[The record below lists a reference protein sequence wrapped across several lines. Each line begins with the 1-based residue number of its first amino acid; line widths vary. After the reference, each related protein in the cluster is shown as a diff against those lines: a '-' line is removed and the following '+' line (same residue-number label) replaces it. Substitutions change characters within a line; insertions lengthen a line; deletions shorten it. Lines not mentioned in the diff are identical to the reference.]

1 MKRITNGKSIKKQY
15 LEHLKKIMDIK
26 SYFKTLKLLHL
37 SLSAGLSIFLVLAI
51 VQGNGF
57 NTNLNTNSTFL
68 FIVPVAALLG
78 YFGSQVL
85 FKKML
90 SSIPKSDSFHK
101 KLQRF
106 QSALLVKYTLIEAQ
120 GSIAFLSYY
129 SHGNPHPLG
138 IADCLCAD
146 LIFPFPTMDK

>member
-1 MKRITNGKSIKKQY
+1 
-15 LEHLKKIMDIK
+15 MDIK

-106 QSALLVKYTLIEAQ
+106 QSALLVKYTLIEAPGFIALFAYYATGNALPLVIAGCLLAYLFVQ
-120 GSIAFLSYY
+120 GPTKEKLKSSLPLSAEEKRT
-129 SHGNPHPLG
+129 L
-138 IADCLCAD
+138 D
-146 LIFPFPTMDK
+146 FK

>member
-1 MKRITNGKSIKKQY
+1 
-15 LEHLKKIMDIK
+15 MDIK

-37 SLSAGLSIFLVLAI
+37 SLVAGLSIFLVLAV

-57 NTNLNTNSTFL
+57 QADLSNTSTFL
-68 FIVPVAALLG
+68 YLVPIVALLG

-90 SSIPKSDSFHK
+90 AKIAHSDSLNQ

-106 QSALLVKYTLIEAQ
+106 QSALLVKYALIEAPAFFSLFAYYIT
-120 GSIAFLSYY
+120 GNALPLVIAACLLAYLFVQRPTKEKLETSLRLS
-129 SHGNPHPLG
+129 
-138 IADCLCAD
+138 AEEKRD
-146 LIFPFPTMDK
+146 LDSN